1 MRSRAEALA
10 LFRIG
15 QADRQIFETAQ
26 NRTSSRSHGVFE
38 IRIAK
43 IQGAKSSRTKPPP
56 PRICKLSMVDLA
68 GSERAKHTQNTGDRL
83 REASHINTG
92 LMSLGRCMEIVRLNQ
107 HNKRKTLVPY
117 KHSKLTEIF
126 KSFFLGEGSAVM
138 LVCVNPFD
146 TGFDE
151 NSHVMR
157 FAAVARS
164 IQTTATATTS
174 KFVPVPEGSDIDEGK
189 SLAGASW
196 SGSDTDVL
204 LHPKL

>member
-1 MRSRAEALA
+1 
-10 LFRIG
+10 
-15 QADRQIFETAQ
+15 
-26 NRTSSRSHGVFE
+26 
-38 IRIAK
+38 
-43 IQGAKSSRTKPPP
+43 
-56 PRICKLSMVDLA
+56 MVDLA

-107 HNKRKTLVPY
+107 HDKRKTLVPY

-174 KFVPVPEGSDIDEGK
+174 KFVPVPESSDIDEGK
-189 SLAGASW
+189 SLIGAPW
-196 SGSDTDVL
+196 SCFGTDVL
-204 LHPKL
+204 FRLVS